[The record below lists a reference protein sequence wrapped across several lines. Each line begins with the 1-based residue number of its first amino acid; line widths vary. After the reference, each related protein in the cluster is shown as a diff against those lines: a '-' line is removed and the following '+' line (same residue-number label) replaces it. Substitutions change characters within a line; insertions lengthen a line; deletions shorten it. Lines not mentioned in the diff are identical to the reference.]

1 MFECGRVLVGH
12 VVELSVAGAFAG
24 WGGCGGCGDG
34 WASLM
39 KVEAVDVCGN
49 DGGGG
54 DCEADGREATGS
66 TARGGHVTTVGR
78 RNEIAFPTIT

>member
-1 MFECGRVLVGH
+1 MR
-12 VVELSVAGAFAG
+12 AGV
-24 WGGCGGCGDG
+24 CGGCGDG

-54 DCEADGREATGS
+54 DCEADRREVTGS
-66 TARGGHVTTVGR
+66 TERGGHVTTVGR
-78 RNEIAFPTIT
+78 RNEAAFPTIT